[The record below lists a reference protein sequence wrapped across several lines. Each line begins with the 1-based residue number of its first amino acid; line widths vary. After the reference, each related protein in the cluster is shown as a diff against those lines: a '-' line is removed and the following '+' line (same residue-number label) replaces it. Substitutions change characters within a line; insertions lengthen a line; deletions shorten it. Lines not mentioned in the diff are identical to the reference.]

1 MMVAHDLSLEDVR
14 KLKQS
19 SKPDNFSLVAD
30 KEVESQVD
38 KNTVDSGKE
47 HRDAEDLK
55 AMENVY
61 LHHEFSKTAREY
73 TEMVHGPHGPD
84 KSGMKQMK
92 SHGKQMADRD
102 LNLCEQYDEK
112 AIFQQDQGE
121 QTPIAEPGCCD
132 SPCIAIARSE
142 KIDSQE
148 YVIEI
153 SPSSHPET
161 VGAKSDSTSGA
172 SMPKDGSSSDPPRKS
187 PELEKGQPVEVQ
199 VKLDMKDGS
208 SVNHVNPESCNHGP
222 DQTQCDKDLGHES
235 QDHIQSKQPQL
246 PVSAKSSSSEL
257 SKTEMNTLHCEAP
270 LKHGVANSQAHQFN
284 NLSLAGQNTQQQ
296 WLSYTMPQNVQTSS
310 QTQDQLIAQPNQ
322 GNQQYLQM
330 TQGYASQMWQYYQQR
345 MYYLQAQHNQQMQSL
360 QQQQLPTEH
369 LQQNFLQQVQQLNHQ
384 MVLWQQQ
391 QQQQQLLQQALPVPQ
406 QPDNKQGQSSSGD
419 TKHEQNKH
427 HQQASQ
433 MDNQSQQLQQ
443 QQLLYFQQQQQQMY
457 LMHQQQQ
464 AQQQQL
470 LHQQLIQQQQYLL
483 QRPQQQEDSVQQQQM
498 VLLQQQQQQFIQ
510 QQMQQYAQQ
519 QQPQQG
525 PKDQNYNLNTQVHS
539 RLIHLTSLFFKGFCF
554 STPLCKKFMN
564 ITSTS

>member
-1 MMVAHDLSLEDVR
+1 
-14 KLKQS
+14 
-19 SKPDNFSLVAD
+19 
-30 KEVESQVD
+30 VD

-47 HRDAEDLK
+47 HRDAEELK
-55 AMENVY
+55 DMENVD
-61 LHHEFSKTAREY
+61 LHHESSKTAREY

-84 KSGMKQMK
+84 KSGMQKQMK
-92 SHGKQMADRD
+92 SHGKQMAGRD
-102 LNLCEQYDEK
+102 LNLREQYDEK
-112 AIFQQDQGE
+112 AIFQQGHGE

-132 SPCIAIARSE
+132 SPCIAIARSG

-148 YVIEI
+148 FVIEV

-161 VGAKSDSTSGA
+161 VGTKSDSTSGA
-172 SMPKDGSSSDPPRKS
+172 SMPKDGSSSDPPRIS

-208 SVNHVNPESCNHGP
+208 SVNHVNPERCNHGP
-222 DQTQCDKDLGHES
+222 DQTQCDKDPGHES
-235 QDHIQSKQPQL
+235 QDHIQSSQPQL
-246 PVSAKSSSSEL
+246 PVSAKSSISEL
-257 SKTEMNTLHCEAP
+257 SKTEANTLHCEAP
-270 LKHGVANSQAHQFN
+270 LKHEVANSQAHQFN
-284 NLSLAGQNTQQQ
+284 NLQNTQQQ

-310 QTQDQLIAQPNQ
+310 QTQDQLVAQPNQ

-330 TQGYASQMWQYYQQR
+330 AQGYASQMWQYYQQQ

-391 QQQQQLLQQALPVPQ
+391 QQQQLLQQALPVPQ

-433 MDNQSQQLQQ
+433 MDKQSQQLQQ

-470 LHQQLIQQQQYLL
+470 LQQQLMQQQQYLL
-483 QRPQQQEDSVQQQQM
+483 QRPQQQQDSVQQQQQLFQQQQQQM
-498 VLLQQQQQQFIQ
+498 VLLQQQFIQ

-525 PKDQNYNLNTQVHS
+525 PKDQNHNSNTQVHS

-564 ITSTS
+564 ITSTN